1 VSIVSLRKVTI
12 IGHDADK
19 EGVLRDL
26 QDFGCLHLLPL
37 RLTPETQKGSPH
49 SRAYDALHF
58 LLSCPR
64 RRRQVTREEGFDAV
78 EVERRALQV
87 RDRLLDLDDE
97 ADALRQRIADLAPWG
112 GFTFPPL
119 EEMAGQRFWFY
130 IVPDKDLPAVEA
142 LGLRW
147 QIVRREG
154 GLNYLV
160 VIAAEEPEVMPV
172 PREHLGSRSREE
184 LERRLEDVEVKIDE
198 FTAERTNL
206 SRWAM
211 LFARRLDG
219 LEDREDRERA
229 AGGTLDD
236 GPLFGLEAWAPAE
249 KIPELKRYAGEKG
262 VVFEAR
268 EPEPSEAPPTL
279 LENRPELRAGEGL
292 VTFYTIPGYGTWDP
306 SPVVL
311 FSFAVFFAMIIS
323 DAGYGLLL
331 GGILGLL
338 WKRLEQSDGGRR
350 FRTLLFLLTVCS
362 LAYGAIVGS
371 YFGLA
376 PPAGSLLS
384 RVSML
389 DVNDS
394 NAMMSLSVVIGVLHL
409 VTANVMNARRF
420 GWRTESLPP
429 LGWASMIL
437 GGLLA
442 AAASQTGQDLLW
454 MVSLFM
460 LAAGAL
466 LVLLFSGTGKRP
478 LGRAVSGLLALT
490 KVTSAFGDALSYLRL
505 FALGLASAS
514 LAVAFNDMA
523 GQVRQAVPGAGLLLA
538 LTILLLGHGLNF
550 VLSLSSAVIHGLRL
564 NVIEFFNWGLTE
576 EGNLFRPF
584 RRKEHAQWNL

>member
-1 VSIVSLRKVTI
+1 MS
-12 IGHDADK
+12 
-19 EGVLRDL
+19 
-26 QDFGCLHLLPL
+26 
-37 RLTPETQKGSPH
+37 
-49 SRAYDALHF
+49 
-58 LLSCPR
+58 
-64 RRRQVTREEGFDAV
+64 REEGFDAA
-78 EVERRALQV
+78 EVERRALEV
-87 RDRLLDLDDE
+87 RDRLLDLEDE

-112 GFTFPPL
+112 EFTFPSL
-119 EEMAGQRFWFY
+119 EDMAGLRFWFY
-130 IVPDKDLPAVEA
+130 IVPDKDIAAVEA
-142 LGLRW
+142 LGPRW

-160 VIAAEEPEVMPV
+160 VIADKEPEVMPV
-172 PREHLGSRSREE
+172 PREHLGSRSRGE
-184 LERRLEDVEVKIDE
+184 LEHRLEDAEIEIDDLM
-198 FTAERTNL
+198 AERTNL
-206 SRWAM
+206 SQWSM
-211 LFARRLDG
+211 LFALRLDS
-219 LEDREDRERA
+219 LEDGEARERA
-229 AGGTLDD
+229 SEGTLDD
-236 GPLFGLEAWAPAE
+236 GPLFGLEAWAPAGR
-249 KIPELKRYAGEKG
+249 IPELEKYAGEKG
-262 VVFEAR
+262 VVFEVR

-292 VTFYTIPGYGTWDP
+292 VTFYTVPGYGTWDP

-331 GGILGLL
+331 GGILALF

-362 LAYGAIVGS
+362 LVYGAVVGS

-384 RVSML
+384 RVAML
-389 DVNDS
+389 DINDS

-442 AAASQTGQDLLW
+442 AAASTAGQDLLW
-454 MVSLFM
+454 TVSLLM
-460 LAAGAL
+460 LAGGAL
-466 LVLLFSGTGKRP
+466 LVLLFSGAGKKP
-478 LGRAVSGLLALT
+478 LARAASGILALT
-490 KVTSAFGDALSYLRL
+490 KVTIAFGDALSYLRL

-550 VLSLSSAVIHGLRL
+550 ILSLSSAVIHGLRL

-584 RRKEHAQWNL
+584 SRKERAQWNH